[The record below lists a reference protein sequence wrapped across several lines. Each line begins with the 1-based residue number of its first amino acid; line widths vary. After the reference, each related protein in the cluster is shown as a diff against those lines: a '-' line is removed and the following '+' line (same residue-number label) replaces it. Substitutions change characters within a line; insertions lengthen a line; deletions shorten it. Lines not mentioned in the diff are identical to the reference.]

1 MEKESPEIPLE
12 PTRVKMTIT
21 LPPHLIEDAKPRL
34 KLLEYGGFSAY
45 VEQLIWQDLRDRP
58 AHVRVREEPTSLEPT
73 QEHHEKPANYDTKK
87 PEPPDKTD
95 KRIGFERKEHGGFA
109 MPLSFIAGVDA
120 LSALLQ
126 K

>member
-1 MEKESPEIPLE
+1 MEKDSPEIPPE

-58 AHVRVREEPTSLEPT
+58 AHVRVREEPPADQPPP
-73 QEHHEKPANYDTKK
+73 QEQYGDKKK
-87 PEPPDKTD
+87 PDQPD
-95 KRIGFERKEHGGFA
+95 KRIGFELKKHHVGLA
-109 MPLSFIAGVDA
+109 MPLSFIAGVDCF
-120 LSALLQ
+120 SGMLQ
-126 K
+126 